1 MVVIFRILWYDLLMA
16 KCKLCKKHFRIITNT
31 HLTSVHGWMI
41 KDYIKRF
48 GTKDC
53 GFLRSNLLPKNDP
66 RYKKW
71 RESLKKRPAPWCK
84 GYTKETH
91 PSILKI
97 SNTFKK
103 KGIDN
108 FAKWR
113 ERMKRLGN
121 IKSIYPS
128 FKQNGD
134 LAELIGVALGD
145 GNIFKFPRTE
155 ALTIASNAKNKGF
168 IQRYSSLIQK
178 IFSKKPKINKPYGG
192 CVRIRL
198 YEKNISKRLNFP
210 TGDRK
215 NQNTKIPL
223 WILRNRNYLIKY
235 LRGLYEA
242 EGSFCV
248 HKPTY
253 TYKFLFSNRN
263 ESLLR
268 NVYRGLK
275 ILGFHPHKS
284 KYQIQVSKKEEVYK
298 VKNLI
303 KFRQY

>member
-1 MVVIFRILWYDLLMA
+1 MV
-16 KCKLCKKHFRIITNT
+16 KCKLCGKYFKIITNT
-31 HLTSVHGWMI
+31 HLRAAHQCNL
-41 KDYIKRF
+41 KDYTKKF
-48 GTKDC
+48 GTKNC
-53 GFLRSNLLPKNDP
+53 GFISPNLLPKNDP
-66 RYKKW
+66 RFKKW
-71 RESLKKRPAPWCK
+71 KESLKKRPASWCK

-91 PSILKI
+91 LSVAKI
-97 SNTFKK
+97 SETFKK
-103 KGIDN
+103 NGIDN

-113 ERMKRLGN
+113 EKMKKIGK
-121 IKSIYPS
+121 IKSNYPS
-128 FKQNGD
+128 LKQNGD

-145 GNIFKFPRTE
+145 GNIFNFPRTE

-178 IFSKKPKINKPYGG
+178 IFLKKPKINKPSGG

-210 TGDRK
+210 TGARK
-215 NQNTKIPL
+215 DKNTRIPR
-223 WILRNRNYLIKY
+223 WISENKEYLKRY

-242 EGSFCV
+242 EGSFCI

-263 ESLLR
+263 VSLLN
-268 NVYRGLK
+268 NVYQSLR

-284 KYQIQVSKKEEVYK
+284 KDKIQISRKEEVYK
-298 VKNLI
+298 IKDLI

>member
-1 MVVIFRILWYDLLMA
+1 LPHNDL
-16 KCKLCKKHFRIITNT
+16 
-31 HLTSVHGWMI
+31 
-41 KDYIKRF
+41 
-48 GTKDC
+48 
-53 GFLRSNLLPKNDP
+53 

-71 RESLKKRPAPWCK
+71 RESLKKRPAPWSK
-84 GYTKETH
+84 GFTKETH

-97 SNTFKK
+97 SKTFRNNK
-103 KGIDN
+103 IDN
-108 FAKWR
+108 FRKWR
-113 ERMKRLGN
+113 DRMKKIGK
-121 IKSIYPS
+121 IKSNYPPL
-128 FKQNGD
+128 KQNGD

-145 GNIFKFPRTE
+145 GNIFKFPRAE
-155 ALTIASNAKNKGF
+155 AFTIASNAKNRGF
-168 IQRYSSLIQK
+168 IKRYSLLIEK
-178 IFSKKPKINKPYGG
+178 IFFKKPTINKPNRG

-210 TGDRK
+210 TGSRK
-215 NQNTKIPL
+215 NKNTKIPF
-223 WILRNRNYLIKY
+223 WILENKEYLIRY

-263 ESLLR
+263 KSLLR
-268 NVYRGLK
+268 NVYKGVK

-284 KYQIQVSKKEEVYK
+284 KYQVQISKKKEVYLMK
-298 VKNLI
+298 DLI

>member
-1 MVVIFRILWYDLLMA
+1 MVR
-16 KCKLCKKHFRIITNT
+16 CRLCGKYFKIITNT
-31 HLTSVHGWMI
+31 HLTSNHGCNL
-41 KDYIKRF
+41 KDYTKKF
-48 GTKDC
+48 GTKNC
-53 GFLRSNLLPKNDP
+53 GFIRSNLLPKNDP

-71 RESLKKRPAPWCK
+71 KESLKKRPSVWSK

-97 SNTFKK
+97 SRTFKK
-103 KGIDN
+103 KRIDN

-113 ERMKRLGN
+113 ERMKKLGK
-121 IKSIYPS
+121 IKSSYPS
-128 FKQNGD
+128 LQQNGD
-134 LAELIGVALGD
+134 LAELIGVSLGD

-168 IQRYSSLIQK
+168 IQRYSSLIEK

-192 CVRIRL
+192 CVAIRL
-198 YEKNISKRLNFP
+198 YEKNISNRLNFQ
-210 TGDRK
+210 TGNRK
-215 NQNTKIPL
+215 NKNIRIPR
-223 WILRNRNYLIKY
+223 WILDNRNYLIRY

-263 ESLLR
+263 KSLLR

-284 KYQIQVSKKEEVYK
+284 KYQIQVSKRKEVYR
-298 VKNLI
+298 VRDLI